1 MIIKISETKAR
12 ALRNYRESGKTLN
25 EVLID
30 KKESLSKSV
39 KVSSEIYT
47 RYFSDTDKKEIR
59 AVIEKALTMYFEQQR
74 CD

>member
-1 MIIKISETKAR
+1 MIIKITETKAK
-12 ALRNYRESGKTLN
+12 ALRNYRERGKTLN

-30 KKESLSKSV
+30 KKESPSKSV
-39 KVSSEIYT
+39 KVSSEIYD